1 MKTMENSQIFDKFGN
16 RIKEG
21 QVLPIEFSGTVFAKV
36 KNNVEP
42 IVKKPKQ
49 QKRSRN
55 SRENNLKVID
65 EPDCVRIVGGKV
77 MTTTYYIA
85 KAIGCKHKDLL
96 KHQVYTL
103 KNLDTSDHV
112 VPTGSLNPKTY
123 WLDRTGVALILSHC
137 EHSDNV
143 ALRFYQKFDAA
154 EKILQER
161 KLQQAQIDVFNR
173 LIEVGKTL
181 NEFNKVSKDITLTV
195 EQLQELLNLKTE

>member
-16 RIKEG
+16 RVKEG
-21 QVLPIEFSGTVFAKV
+21 QVLPIELSGTVFAKI
-36 KNNVEP
+36 KNNAEPTVE
-42 IVKKPKQ
+42 KPKQ

-65 EPDCVRIVGGKV
+65 EPDCVKIVGGKV

-85 KAIGCKHKDLL
+85 KAMGCKHNDILT
-96 KHQVYTL
+96 HQVYTL
-103 KNLDTSDHV
+103 KNLDTGDHV

-143 ALRFYQKFDAA
+143 ALKFYQKFDAA

-161 KLQQAQIDVFNR
+161 KLQQAQIDMFNR